1 MERGSNTLIKIC
13 ILRVGGT
20 NCDAETK
27 AALDELG
34 ANAEILH
41 LNKLVKGRGLL
52 GYDALV
58 IPGGFS
64 FGDHIRAGAILG
76 KRMAVGLHQELRKF
90 VGEGRPVLG
99 ICNGFQVLVE
109 SGLLPG
115 FNGFSE
121 HPQAAL
127 AINDS
132 ARYECRWVHLKHENR
147 SKCIFTRKIRKG
159 QKLFMPVAHAEG
171 KFVFRKGEEAQ
182 CLQKLKENDQLVFRY
197 CDGEGSYAEGK
208 YPINPNGA
216 FHDIA
221 GICDPSGKIFGL
233 MPHPERASRGI
244 QLPNWTSLEKVPERV
259 DGMLIFESL
268 VEHLGT

>member
-1 MERGSNTLIKIC
+1 MIKIC

-27 AALDELG
+27 SALDELG
-34 ANAEILH
+34 ADAEIVH
-41 LNKLVKGRGLL
+41 LNKLIRGGDLL

-58 IPGGFS
+58 VPGGFS

-76 KRMAVGLHQELRKF
+76 KRVASSLSEELKEF
-90 VGEGRPVLG
+90 VERGRPILG

-115 FNGFSE
+115 FDGFHE
-121 HPQAAL
+121 YPQAAL

-132 ARYECRWVHLKHENR
+132 ARYECRWVHLRHENR
-147 SKCIFTRKIRKG
+147 GKCIFTRKIQMG
-159 QKLFMPVAHAEG
+159 QKFFMPVAHAEG
-171 KFVFRKGEEAQ
+171 KFVFRKEEEEQ

-197 CDGEGSYAEGK
+197 CDEEGRYAEGK
-208 YPINPNGA
+208 YPTNPNGA

-221 GICDPSGKIFGL
+221 GICDPTGKIFGL
-233 MPHPERASRGI
+233 MPHPERAHLGI
-244 QLPNWTSLEKVPERV
+244 QLPNWAAMEKIPNYA

-268 VEHLGT
+268 VEYLQ